1 MGSATHR
8 KTALA
13 WLRGAVISFSLI
25 LVALAISSVVSERR
39 SVHVRDLAENSYL
52 LSNKSPKSPGGADT
66 AIFSPKETGH
76 VDAESVSDSP
86 SSTPTEETVGDVIL
100 TYEMLYVSN

>member
-1 MGSATHR
+1 MGSASHK

-39 SVHVRDLAENSYL
+39 SLHVKNLAENSYL
-52 LSNKSPKSPGGADT
+52 LSNKSPKSPGGADNN
-66 AIFSPKETGH
+66 IFSSKETGH
-76 VDAESVSDSP
+76 VDAESVSGSS
-86 SSTPTEETVGDVIL
+86 SSTPTEETVRHVIS